1 MKNKRFKNLK
11 YFLGIPRRLRG
22 GLPIAYVGGSK
33 IRSRFNLLIAL
44 YIKKTESIVLAS
56 LRFFKNLK
64 SPTKREVFEFV
75 TDGIRKIIKASAFL
89 KINTLKLLLLLLEHI
104 DGFKYKRL
112 LFLSAAKRTL
122 ALFSIL
128 ALIFSPLDLL
138 EREYLSGYLAGQLS
152 GILPKTD
159 SASASTLNDVYI
171 FITTASTSFTVPL
184 DWNNASNSV
193 EVIGGGG
200 GGGDAPGTAKAGGGG
215 GGGYAKRANLSLTPG
230 TSITFGVGAGGGD
243 PGSNNAK
250 GPNGGHTWFN
260 AANFATCIAGG
271 GLATCVGAEGGE
283 GGKGPADTI
292 VAALGGGTGSASGTT
307 TYAGGGGGSGSGTT
321 DGSTGG
327 GGAAGPTTGANGT
340 GKQAGSV
347 TSHGGSG
354 GGGAGGGSSG

>member
-122 ALFSIL
+122 AFFSIL

-138 EREYLSGYLAGQLS
+138 VREYLSGYLAGQLS

-283 GGKGPADTI
+283 GGKGSADTI

-307 TYAGGGGGSGSGTT
+307 TYAGGGGGSGKTT
-321 DGSTGG
+321 RRNT
-327 GGAAGPTTGANGT
+327 
-340 GKQAGSV
+340 
-347 TSHGGSG
+347 
-354 GGGAGGGSSG
+354 